1 MVALLYGAIVNGLKV
16 ALFLS
21 LALTNLNNG
30 QDINMNGYCVY
41 KKDNGMYGLDRTLNG
56 VYMASVKG
64 QWKTREGARK
74 KAMKLYESE

>member
-1 MVALLYGAIVNGLKV
+1 
-16 ALFLS
+16 
-21 LALTNLNNG
+21 
-30 QDINMNGYCVY
+30 MNGYCVY

-56 VYMASVKG
+56 VYITSVKG

>member
-1 MVALLYGAIVNGLKV
+1 MLFTSGIGIVMADNTSYTSPTLK
-16 ALFLS
+16 S
-21 LALTNLNNG
+21 SNNG

-41 KKDNGMYGLDRTLNG
+41 KKDNGMWGLDRTLNG